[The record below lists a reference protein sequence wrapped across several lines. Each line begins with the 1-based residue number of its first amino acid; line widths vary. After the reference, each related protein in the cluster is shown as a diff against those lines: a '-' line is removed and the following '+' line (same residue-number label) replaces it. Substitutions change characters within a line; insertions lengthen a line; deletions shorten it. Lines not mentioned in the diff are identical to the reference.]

1 MNVQTAVNT
10 NPYIRLASSL
20 DLTGKRVTDLAGL
33 YAENSFRSAL
43 DSKIVEING
52 RKIDTSAIPV
62 ADFSVRMEYN
72 EKLPNFDPS
81 VKLGLDYLS
90 SCFDFTNSREF
101 DALTEAEDFT
111 GMSDAEIYKAI
122 YEKYQYCYGEDFYR
136 AYDIKYLAAPSDY
149 DPYYP
154 VLRRFDK
161 EVMAACGID
170 YDHYSKLET
179 LRKEALYGDMSDYE
193 VREAIINK
201 YELSD
206 GMSFRELYQI
216 SGELSSV
223 GLDGGIK
230 GYLDLLWYDFSAA
243 PKAAMN
249 AVNAETDLF
258 LIREKYFDT
267 NVTTSYI
274 ELLKK
279 IHANRSMYGNGSPD
293 FQAALSQIICDIK
306 F

>member
-1 MNVQTAVNT
+1 MQLQRLTT
-10 NPYIRLASSL
+10 FNPYSYLNAKKADGLEVIKPFQNSARYDTESFKNVMQEKARAS
-20 DLTGKRVTDLAGL
+20 G
-33 YAENSFRSAL
+33 
-43 DSKIVEING
+43 IVNG
-52 RKIDTSAIPV
+52 IQI
-62 ADFSVRMEYN
+62 ADFSKRMEYS
-72 EKLPNFDPS
+72 EDLPNFDPS
-81 VKLGLDYLS
+81 VKLGLDYLK

-136 AYDIKYLAAPSDY
+136 AYDIKYIAAPSDY

-161 EVMAACGID
+161 EVMAACGFD
-170 YDHYSKLET
+170 YDNYNKLET

-193 VREAIINK
+193 IREAILDK

-206 GMSFRELYQI
+206 GMSFRELYHI

-249 AVNAETDLF
+249 AMNEETDLF
-258 LIREKYFDT
+258 LIREKYFNT
-267 NVTTSYI
+267 NVTMSYI
-274 ELLKK
+274 EQLKN
-279 IHANRSMYGNGSPD
+279 IHTNRSMYGLSYPD
-293 FQAALSQIICDIK
+293 FKTALSQILNGLK
-306 F
+306 L

>member
-1 MNVQTAVNT
+1 MTMQTAVNT
-10 NPYIRLASSL
+10 NPNIYLASRF
-20 DLTGKRVTDLAGL
+20 DLTGKKVVDLSEL
-33 YAENSFRSAL
+33 FAEYSFRSVL
-43 DSKIVEING
+43 DSKTVEING
-52 RKIDTSAIPV
+52 RKIDTSTIPV
-62 ADFSVRMEYN
+62 ADFSGRMEYN
-72 EKLPNFDPS
+72 ESLPNYDPS
-81 VKLGLDYLS
+81 VKLGLDYLK

-101 DALTEAEDFT
+101 NALTEAEDFT

-122 YEKYQYCYGEDFYR
+122 YEKYQYCYGENFYR
-136 AYDIKYLAAPSDY
+136 AYDIKYIAAPSDY

-161 EVMAACGID
+161 EVMAACGFD
-170 YDHYSKLET
+170 YDNYSKLET

-193 VREAIINK
+193 IREAILDK

-216 SGELSSV
+216 SGEMSSV
-223 GLDGGIK
+223 GLDGDIK
-230 GYLDLLWYDFSAA
+230 GYLDLLWYDFTAA
-243 PKAAMN
+243 PKD

-267 NVTTSYI
+267 NVTASYI
-274 ELLKK
+274 ELLKR

-293 FQAALSQIICDIK
+293 FHTALEQIRNGVRY
-306 F
+306 